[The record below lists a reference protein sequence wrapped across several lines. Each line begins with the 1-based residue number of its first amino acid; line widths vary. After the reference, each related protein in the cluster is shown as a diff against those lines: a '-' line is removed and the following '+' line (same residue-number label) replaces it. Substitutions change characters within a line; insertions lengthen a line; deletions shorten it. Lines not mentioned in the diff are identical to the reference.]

1 MLTIPIQWRKTWRDF
16 LANKFRSLLAI
27 LSIAVGLYAGSTVLR
42 THAILTR
49 ELQQSYQAIQ
59 PAAARLTLSPFAD
72 DFVQSVARIEDVQ
85 RVEGY
90 TEASAHVLTEPH
102 TRLRLRLFAFPDFDD
117 LQIDQIRP
125 HTGQPVPPE
134 GTILLEQSTAKTLK
148 LQVGDRITV
157 ETAGDKIITLP
168 VAGIVSDLT
177 RLPTDMID
185 VAYGYITRDT
195 LETLGEPTAFTNL
208 RLLVRGDPADEA
220 RIKATVRE
228 VRTKAERAGLHMLAE
243 EIPEPG
249 QPPLH
254 NVIQSSLLILGLVS
268 LLALCLSVFLVVNT
282 IAALLAR
289 HIRQIGIMKAIGA
302 RNGQILRMYLL
313 TVGLYGVG
321 ALLLAI
327 PPAIASSIALAH
339 FNASFFNFNLASV
352 TVPPAIWA
360 IEGVAGLGLPLLAAL
375 WPIYRGTRVTVQAA
389 LSQAG
394 TAAPRFGSS
403 PLDRLLGRLRF
414 LNATLLYALRNSF
427 RRKGRLALV
436 VLTLSTVSAIFITVV
451 SLHGA
456 FIRSIDT
463 VSNYWRQ
470 DITLYLKQPYRT
482 NRVAQVLQDF
492 PGIVHIEPRGRGT
505 FFRLDA
511 DGQRSTRSYRL
522 SAFVQPTDFVQP
534 TLLAG
539 RWLTATDQQAI
550 VVNSELLKAEPD
562 LLPGQEVIFEIDDR
576 PTRWQVVGVVT
587 SQVLDSGG
595 ILTPIAY
602 VNYPHF
608 SRLVGQASSSDSFL
622 IETHRHD
629 ADFQA
634 AVAEAMVP
642 FLESYGIKVEQTRT
656 YHYVLT
662 QLKLVVNVLI
672 YLLLILAVLF
682 AIIGSLGLMSMMS
695 INVLER
701 TQEIGIIRA
710 LGAPGGLVRQ
720 IVVIEGVLV
729 AGLSGVLGTLLAIP
743 LSRLISHAVG
753 RTFFSAPLEY
763 TFSLPGVLLWLLI
776 LVVLAIVSSMLPAR
790 SAAQTSVRQALSYA

>member
-1 MLTIPIQWRKTWRDF
+1 MLSIPTQWRKTWRDF
-16 LANKFRSLLAI
+16 IADKFRSLLAI
-27 LSIAVGLYAGSTVLR
+27 LSIAVGAYAVSTVLR
-42 THAILTR
+42 TQAILTR
-49 ELQQSYQAIQ
+49 ELQQSYLAIQ
-59 PAAARLTLSPFAD
+59 PADARLTLSPFAA
-72 DFVQSVARIEDVQ
+72 DFVQSIDRIDGVQ

-90 TEASAHVLTEPH
+90 TEASAHVLTDPH
-102 TRLRLRLFAFPDFDD
+102 ARLRLRLFAFPDFSD

-125 HTGQPVPPE
+125 HAGQPVPPK
-134 GTILLEQSTAKTLK
+134 GTILLEQSTAKTLN
-148 LQVGDRITV
+148 LQVGDRVTV
-157 ETAGDKIITLP
+157 ETAGDKVVTLP
-168 VAGIVSDLT
+168 VVGIVSDLT

-185 VAYGYITRDT
+185 VAYGYITRET
-195 LETLGEPTAFTNL
+195 LETLGEQTAFTTL
-208 RLLVRGDPADEA
+208 RLIVRDDVADVVQ
-220 RIKATVRE
+220 IKTIVRQVRE
-228 VRTKAERAGLHMLAE
+228 KAERAGLRVLAE

-254 NVIQSSLLILGLVS
+254 NVIQASLLILGLVS
-268 LLALCLSVFLVVNT
+268 LLALCLSVFLVTNT
-282 IAALLAR
+282 ISALLAR

-302 RNGQILRMYLL
+302 RRGQILRMYLL
-313 TVGLYGVG
+313 TVGLYGVC
-321 ALLLAI
+321 ALALAI
-327 PPAIASSIALAH
+327 PPAIISSIGLAH
-339 FNASFFNFNLASV
+339 FNAGFFNFNLESV
-352 TVPPAIWA
+352 AVPPTVWA
-360 IEGVAGLGLPLLAAL
+360 LEGVAGLGLPLLVAL
-375 WPIYRGTRVTVQAA
+375 WPIYRGTRVTVQEAV
-389 LSQAG
+389 SQTG
-394 TAAPRFGSS
+394 TATRRFGNS
-403 PLDRLLGRLRF
+403 PLDRLPGRLRF
-414 LNATLLYALRNSF
+414 LNATLLYALRNGF
-427 RRKGRLALV
+427 RRKARPALV

-482 NRVAQVLQDF
+482 NRIEQVLQDF
-492 PGIVHIEPRGRGT
+492 PGIVRTEPRGRGT

-539 RWLTATDQQAI
+539 RWLTESDQQAI

-562 LLPGQEVIFEIDDR
+562 MLPGQEVIFEIDDR

-608 SRLVGQASSSDSFL
+608 ARLVGQASTTDSFL
-622 IETHRHD
+622 IETRRHD
-629 ADFQA
+629 ADFQT

-642 FLESYGIKVEQTRT
+642 FLENHGIKVEQTRT

-701 TQEIGIIRA
+701 TQEIGVIRA

-729 AGLSGVLGTLLAIP
+729 AGLSWALGTLLAIP
-743 LSRLISHAVG
+743 LSKIVGDAVG
-753 RTFFSAPLEY
+753 HTFFSAPLEY

-776 LVVLAIVSSMLPAR
+776 VVGLAIVSSILPAH